1 MGVCLVEDWG
11 FRPGGVHSHFL
22 PHNLYSFPVHIVGIP
37 GEVSAPGQLSG
48 FHQAAQKSFSG
59 AFQNSNPNLH
69 FYCLPH
75 QHISLFKN
83 QAPSKVKCHRTAFC
97 RDQTVTER
105 PVRPRVSAPAIVEIL
120 AYVFM
125 CHTPVTLIKS
135 TYLLSWTPTGQSRVW
150 HRCFGP
156 KNQFLLE
163 MVQKGS
169 DGPKMVKVEKGFV
182 LFFALNFC
190 LCYSIC
196 LFL

>member
-22 PHNLYSFPVHIVGIP
+22 PHNLYSFPVHIVGTP

-135 TYLLSWTPTGQSRVW
+135 TYLLTY
-150 HRCFGP
+150 
-156 KNQFLLE
+156 LL
-163 MVQKGS
+163 V
-169 DGPKMVKVEKGFV
+169 GFFHF
-182 LFFALNFC
+182 FFAP
-190 LCYSIC
+190 SP
-196 LFL
+196 

>member
-1 MGVCLVEDWG
+1 MCLILILTCCLFSFVFVSFSTKTFTFRIFIHGCLFGGRLG
-11 FRPGGVHSHFL
+11 FSPRRGPLSPSPSQFVQQRCAHCGDS
-22 PHNLYSFPVHIVGIP
+22 

-48 FHQAAQKSFSG
+48 FHQAAQNSFSG
-59 AFQNSNPNLH
+59 AFQNSNPNFH

-75 QHISLFKN
+75 QHISIFKN

-135 TYLLSWTPTGQSRVW
+135 TYLLT
-150 HRCFGP
+150 
-156 KNQFLLE
+156 
-163 MVQKGS
+163 
-169 DGPKMVKVEKGFV
+169 
-182 LFFALNFC
+182 
-190 LCYSIC
+190 Y
-196 LFL
+196 